1 MDVNWVFA
9 GRCDALASESLAGA
23 VSITPPTLRDAE
35 GPEQQR
41 KRGGIEQAHE
51 PPPTLLRKPHALR
64 RWHSERERRIFILKG
79 ASLVPFHQRFFISL
93 LHMSHFS
100 SCFEISRCRLR
111 SVLAKSGDPDA
122 ACDDPLQRQ
131 HRITSVRGQQQFH
144 SLLKCLMHNRYLSI
158 T

>member
-23 VSITPPTLRDAE
+23 VSIIPPTLRDAE

-64 RWHSERERRIFILKG
+64 RWHSERETHLHLERCLSR
-79 ASLVPFHQRFFISL
+79 SLSSAFFHQSTPY
-93 LHMSHFS
+93 
-100 SCFEISRCRLR
+100 E
-111 SVLAKSGDPDA
+111 
-122 ACDDPLQRQ
+122 PLQQ
-131 HRITSVRGQQQFH
+131 
-144 SLLKCLMHNRYLSI
+144 LL
-158 T
+158 